1 MRNITDLKKYAL
13 NYISKYSTSKKNLA
27 IILQRKISK
36 ISMEYK
42 EKKILK
48 NSINNILEEFETK
61 NFIND
66 ENYATSKINFLITQG
81 KSKNYI
87 FNYLIKKGIDKYL
100 INKIFLGLDDQN
112 PDWEIKSA
120 KIFIRK
126 KRLIFKENSNNEKDL
141 AKMIRAGF
149 NYEII
154 KKLF

>member
-1 MRNITDLKKYAL
+1 
-13 NYISKYSTSKKNLA
+13 
-27 IILQRKISK
+27 
-36 ISMEYK
+36 MEYK